1 MDDSFAAEPHCRPGC
16 GACCIAP
23 SISTPVPQPDGLP
36 AGAKKAGQPCV
47 QLDAER
53 RCRLFGQAQRPAVCR
68 SLRPSV
74 EMCGQSTEH
83 AMNWLSQLERH
94 TRPSTGAAP

>member
-1 MDDSFAAEPHCRPGC
+1 MDDSLAVEPQCRPGC

-23 SISTPVPQPDGLP
+23 SISTPVPRPDGGP
-36 AGAKKAGQPCV
+36 AGAKAAGQPCV

-53 RCRLFGQAQRPAVCR
+53 RCQLFGQAQRPAVCR

-74 EMCGQSTEH
+74 EMCGASTEQ
-83 AMNWLSQLERH
+83 AMTWLTRLERH
-94 TRPSTGAAP
+94 TRPSTRAAA